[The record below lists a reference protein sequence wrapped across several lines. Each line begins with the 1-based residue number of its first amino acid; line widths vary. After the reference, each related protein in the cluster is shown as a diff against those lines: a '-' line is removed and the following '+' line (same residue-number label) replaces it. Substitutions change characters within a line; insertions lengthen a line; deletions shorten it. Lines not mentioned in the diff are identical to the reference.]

1 MTNTLPTHTLSLTP
15 LVRSMELFNIF
26 YGTILGKQFSLLT
39 SGEIYK

>member
-1 MTNTLPTHTLSLTP
+1 MTNTLPTHTLSLPP

-26 YGTILGKQFSLLT
+26 YGRGKQFSRLT

>member
-1 MTNTLPTHTLSLTP
+1 MTNTLPTHTLS